1 MVNLLF
7 IACVRNANNVS
18 VYDDQDVSMK
28 IKAAIKNSCLSIF
41 RKTNTENNA
50 ASPFVPFEGNYS
62 SWEEALVNSDGY
74 DKDEILEKTLA
85 ATLQVK
91 NGQAVFERDSV
102 IFDIPQYPFFLI
114 SSLLY
119 IAALNNNELSVLDFG
134 GALGSSYFQCRNF
147 LSLIKTKWN
156 VVEQKKH
163 VDAGRKYIEDETL
176 HFYYTIN
183 ECMLNEKPNMVL
195 LSGVLHVID
204 QPYLVIRNIIDCNVD
219 YVVVCRQPLT
229 NKLDERLCIMNVPPN
244 IYNASLPYWFL
255 SETRFRSA
263 WAEAYD
269 LFAEAEE
276 PFSLTVENEKIPLR
290 QFLYRRKIQDKVE
303 VNHKSI
309 K

>member
-1 MVNLLF
+1 MR
-7 IACVRNANNVS
+7 IKTAINNFGLS
-18 VYDDQDVSMK
+18 V
-28 IKAAIKNSCLSIF
+28 F
-41 RKTNTENNA
+41 RKKNIENNTA
-50 ASPFVPFEGNYS
+50 APFVPFEGNYS
-62 SWEEALVNSDGY
+62 SWEEALANSDGY

-91 NGQAVFERDSV
+91 SGKAVFERDSV

-147 LSLIKTKWN
+147 LSLIKTRWN

-163 VDAGRKYIEDETL
+163 VDAGRKYIEDEIL

-183 ECMLNEKPNMVL
+183 ECLLNEKPNVVL

-204 QPYLVIRNIIDCNVD
+204 QPYLLIKNIIDCHVD
-219 YVVVCRQPLT
+219 YAVVCRQPLIS
-229 NKLDERLCIMNVPPN
+229 KLDERLCIMNVPPN

-263 WAEAYD
+263 WVEEYD
-269 LFAEAEE
+269 LYAEAEE
-276 PFSLTVENEKIPLR
+276 PFFLTVENEKIPLR
-290 QFLYRRKIQDKVE
+290 QFLYRRNYLRKNGSQ
-303 VNHKSI
+303 S
-309 K
+309 